1 MPSALCESA
10 SASAG
15 RKRQHASSL
24 LFHAKNEKHISVL
37 PYSAPHKPSPTLEKR
52 CSFPKIATAVS
63 LLGLF

>member
-1 MPSALCESA
+1 
-10 SASAG
+10 
-15 RKRQHASSL
+15 